1 MLEGEIIGVMVNH
14 CKKTT
19 KKQIHNLYGKKN
31 SSSVNFGRNFLF
43 SLNLYLETKMLNS
56 LSHILII

>member
-14 CKKTT
+14 CKK
-19 KKQIHNLYGKKN
+19 KKKIHNLYVKKN